1 MKRSLRTLLRPRV
14 VALLTAAG
22 STLLIGSQVAAVAPP
37 PAVPVSQV
45 PLTITIPAH
54 PQIMLAVANS
64 ESMDGNLSG
73 AIMTGSGSLG
83 ATYAGL
89 NSSSSPVSF
98 TIPAGF
104 TPPLNSGTAG
114 LAPYTVNSG
123 GTLYDNSPS
132 RLNVAK

>member
-1 MKRSLRTLLRPRV
+1 MKRSLKTLLRPRV

-83 ATYAGL
+83 AALRDRSKLTRCY
-89 NSSSSPVSF
+89 
-98 TIPAGF
+98 
-104 TPPLNSGTAG
+104 
-114 LAPYTVNSG
+114 
-123 GTLYDNSPS
+123 
-132 RLNVAK
+132 RLV